1 MLHVFDR
8 PPPGAASDWTM
19 PENWEAHS
27 PAQHADWDKLFARQS
42 TALAGLA
49 CEAFMNGLG
58 LLQLSGTGIPRLAD
72 INDHLGRLTGWQ
84 MVAVPGVIP
93 NDAFFAHLAA
103 RRFPVAN
110 FLRPSHALDYSEEP
124 DMFHDIF
131 GHVPMLT
138 DPVFGDF
145 IEAYGRAGLRA
156 EKLGGAD
163 FLGRLYLH
171 TVEFG
176 LVSEAGGLRA
186 YGAGLLSSVA
196 ETVHAVGA
204 DGVRRLR
211 FDLARIMRTEYL
223 FDRFQPTYFVID
235 SFAQL
240 LRETE
245 DTDFASLYRQLADQM
260 PLAAGE
266 ATAGDRAFVAS

>member
-1 MLHVFDR
+1 
-8 PPPGAASDWTM
+8 M
-19 PENWEAHS
+19 PENWDAFT
-27 PAQHADWDKLFARQS
+27 PAQHADWDTLFTRQA

-49 CEAFMNGLG
+49 CDAFMDGLG
-58 LLQLSGTGIPRLAD
+58 LLQLSGAGIPKLAD

-138 DPVFGDF
+138 NPVFADF

-156 EKLGGAD
+156 ERLGGAD

-176 LVSEAGGLRA
+176 LVSEAGALRA

-196 ETVHAVGA
+196 ETVHAVSA
-204 DGVRRLR
+204 PGVRRLR
-211 FDLARIMRTEYL
+211 FDLPRIMRTEYL

-235 SFAQL
+235 SFDQL

-245 DTDFASLYRQLADQM
+245 ETDFAGLYKQLANQM

-266 ATAGDRAFVAS
+266 AAPDDRSFDAA